1 MEKNKILKSEIDGS
15 LELCNGFAVA
25 EEILTAGNS
34 FFDYSYF
41 GTRILILAPNPGDEI
56 LIAGNMIFT
65 FAQAKA
71 EIFIAYSKKEKIN
84 LEALKILGVKSDKII
99 FLSEENFQSNLKNL
113 LLELRANIIFCA
125 DFDEQEEYKNFS
137 SAFENVMGEIL
148 REEKNYFPEVYK
160 KFACATAL
168 NSPPDFYMPN
178 LLPTIRPKI
187 GATDNYNFE
196 IIDRANYSW
205 KNRVRFPVH
214 EMCQK
219 TLLKENPVA
228 AAISSYKNFRNDLN
242 PLRILNSDEIFF
254 ERRTDNKIFS
264 AKVSNEKV
272 SDFKILDVANSEK
285 FIFEWA
291 ESVQVQQIIIYGDYQ
306 SKENF
311 ELEINFELENP
322 NAKIDKDRIS
332 LDNNFSIKK
341 ILPAYGLPLVVNT
354 EKIFVK
360 HAEIS
365 AKKNFGVGEIEIF
378 SNVNPFRKIQP
389 FIKIMIGENFFYTY
403 DVPFEVEKLPVKIY
417 KFHVDEPVKISA
429 EVEDKNILT
438 EVFEGDEEFI
448 LNLNGAEKIVVT
460 AEVVGN
466 PNIYDR
472 SIIRRVG
479 DLTQIQM
486 KIFQWLDKVSR

>member
-15 LELCNGFAVA
+15 LELCDGFTVA
-25 EEILTAGNS
+25 EEIITAGNS
-34 FFDYSYF
+34 FFDRSYF
-41 GTRILILAPNPGDEI
+41 GTRILVIAPKPSDEI
-56 LIAGNMIFT
+56 LVAGNTIFT

-84 LEALKILGVKSDKII
+84 FDALKILGVKADKVI
-99 FLSEENFQSNLKNL
+99 FLSENIQRDLKNL

-125 DFDEQEEYKNFS
+125 DFDSQAEYKNLS
-137 SAFENVMGEIL
+137 AAFEKVMGEIL

-168 NSPPDFYMPN
+168 NSPPDFYAPN
-178 LLPTIRPKI
+178 LLQTIRPKI
-187 GATDNYNFE
+187 GATDDYNFD

-214 EMCQK
+214 ELCQK
-219 TLLKENPVA
+219 SLLKENPVA
-228 AAISSYKNFRNDLN
+228 TAISYYKNLN
-242 PLRILNSDEIFF
+242 PLRILNSDEVFF

-264 AKVSNEKV
+264 AKTSDEKI
-272 SDFKILDVANSEK
+272 SDFKILDAAKSDK

-291 ESVQVQQIIIYGDYQ
+291 EGVQVQRVIIYGDYQ
-306 SKENF
+306 SDENF
-311 ELEINFELENP
+311 EIDINFELDNLR
-322 NAKIDKDRIS
+322 AKIDKAGIS
-332 LDNNFSIKK
+332 LDNNYRVKK
-341 ILPAYGLPLVVNT
+341 ILPSKGLPLIIDT

-360 HAEIS
+360 RAEIS
-365 AKKNFGVGEIEIF
+365 AKKIFSIGEVEIF

-389 FIKIMIGENFFYTY
+389 FIKMTIGENFFYRY
-403 DVPFEVEKLPVKIY
+403 DVPSEVDKIPLGIY

-429 EVEDKNILT
+429 EVNDENILT
-438 EVFEGDEEFI
+438 EIFEGDEEII
-448 LNLNGAEKIVVT
+448 LNLNGAAEIILT

-472 SIIRRVG
+472 AIIRRVG

-486 KIFQWLDKVSR
+486 KIFQWLDKIRG